1 MFSSIQTL
9 LLRSGRVSRVRPMR
23 SSGRSNR
30 SSSYGRRSSGFGS
43 NIGRWISRAIF
54 WSIGW
59 HIGSQLASF
68 FGFSGLILIVIVVV
82 WLARKRR

>member
-1 MFSSIQTL
+1 MFSSMQTL
-9 LLRSGRVSRVRPMR
+9 LLRSGRVSRVRPVR

-30 SSSYGRRSSGFGS
+30 SSYGRRSSGFGS
-43 NIGRWISRAIF
+43 SIGRWISRAIF

-68 FGFSGLILIVIVVV
+68 FGFSGLILIIIVVV
-82 WLARKRR
+82 WLARRRR